1 MSLTERGWITAAAL
15 ATLIVGSQL
24 IPATALADPEGPPQ
38 PDPAAH
44 SDTGVLHNII
54 YRARVDG
61 VSRGATITYA
71 AEGDQ
76 TQTANP
82 TMVPGRTFEVNTVLP
97 ESGTANMRIS
107 IEWPYSAN
115 LTCEILVDDAIVA
128 KAEDFIA
135 PRVLPVK
142 DDPDYGALTC
152 EAPVSG
158 IPNPIVPEGEAP
170 PADPADPA
178 AVDGAAPP
186 PADGAV
192 PPPA

>member
-1 MSLTERGWITAAAL
+1 MSPIKRGWIAAAAL
-15 ATLIVGSQL
+15 AALVAGSQL
-24 IPATALADPEGPPQ
+24 IPASARADPEGPPQ
-38 PDPAAH
+38 PEPAVQG
-44 SDTGVLHNII
+44 DQEVLHNII

-61 VSRGATITYA
+61 VSRGASITYA

-82 TMVPGRTFEVNTVLP
+82 TMVPGRIFEANTVLAA
-97 ESGTANMRIS
+97 SKQANMRVS

-115 LTCEILVDDAIVA
+115 LTCEILVDDALVA

-135 PRVLPVK
+135 PRVMPVK

-158 IPNPIVPEGEAP
+158 IPNVVPPEGEVP
-170 PADPADPA
+170 PADPAAP
-178 AVDGAAPP
+178 VDGSVP
-186 PADGAV
+186 PAT
-192 PPPA
+192 

>member
-1 MSLTERGWITAAAL
+1 MSLTERGWIITAAL

-24 IPATALADPEGPPQ
+24 IPASALADPEGPPL
-38 PDPAAH
+38 PDPVAQ
-44 SDTGVLHNII
+44 SDPGVLRNIV

-61 VSRGATITYA
+61 VSRGVTVTYA

-76 TQTANP
+76 IQTANP
-82 TMVPGRTFEVNTVLP
+82 TMIPGRIFEVNTVLP
-97 ESGTANMRIS
+97 ETGTANMRIS

-115 LTCEILVDDAIVA
+115 LACEILVDDAMVA

-142 DDPDYGALTC
+142 DDPDYAALTC

-158 IPNPIVPEGEAP
+158 VPDPIPPEGEVP
-170 PADPADPA
+170 PADPA
-178 AVDGAAPP
+178 AVEP
-186 PADGAV
+186 GAV

>member
-1 MSLTERGWITAAAL
+1 MSLGERGWITASAL

-24 IPATALADPEGPPQ
+24 IPTAALADPEGPPQ
-38 PDPAAH
+38 PSPAAQG
-44 SDTGVLHNII
+44 DTGALHNIV

-76 TQTANP
+76 TQTTNP

-97 ESGTANMRIS
+97 ASGTANMRIS

-115 LTCEILVDDAIVA
+115 LTCEILVDDALVA
-128 KAEDFIA
+128 KAENFIA

-158 IPNPIVPEGEAP
+158 VPNPVVPERGDP
-170 PADPADPA
+170 PADPAAPDGQTP
-178 AVDGAAPP
+178 VGDGGAA
-186 PADGAV
+186 ATA
-192 PPPA
+192 

>member
-1 MSLTERGWITAAAL
+1 MSSTKHVWMAVGALTAVIG
-15 ATLIVGSQL
+15 VSQL
-24 IPATALADPEGPPQ
+24 IPAPAWADPPPADPQSDVAPAPGGP
-38 PDPAAH
+38 
-44 SDTGVLHNII
+44 GELHNIV

-82 TMVPGRTFEVNTVLP
+82 TMIPGRIFEVNTVLP
-97 ESGTANMRIS
+97 TTGTANMRIS

-158 IPNPIVPEGEAP
+158 VPIPPEAEVP
-170 PADPADPA
+170 PADPAA
-178 AVDGAAPP
+178 GEVP

-192 PPPA
+192 PPAA